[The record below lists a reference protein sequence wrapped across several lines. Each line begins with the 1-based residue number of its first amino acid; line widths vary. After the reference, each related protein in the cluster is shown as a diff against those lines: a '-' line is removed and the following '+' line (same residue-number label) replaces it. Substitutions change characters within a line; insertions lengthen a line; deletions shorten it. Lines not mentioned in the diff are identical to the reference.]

1 MQKSNIE
8 RVAFI
13 VLFGIFFYLFAVKC
27 TADRKIDKAKHPHY
41 PYIIE
46 KVK

>member
-1 MQKSNIE
+1 MQKTNLE

-27 TADRKIDKAKHPHY
+27 KADRKIDKVKCPHFV
-41 PYIIE
+41 IE
-46 KVK
+46 K

>member
-1 MQKSNIE
+1 MKMQKTNIE

-27 TADRKIDKAKHPHY
+27 TANKKIDLKNKPNY
-41 PYIIE
+41 PYYIE
-46 KVK
+46 K

>member
-1 MQKSNIE
+1 MTKSPLEHI
-8 RVAFI
+8 AFI

-27 TADRKIDKAKHPHY
+27 TAKKIDAKKYPHY